1 MVGTLTPGY
10 FPGDIVR
17 HSLWFILFYNA
28 ISNPALYGSLWLLTA
43 WKQLLLDA
51 AICVMTAGPHG
62 HRCIPT
68 LLHCEDSSK
77 DTVLRN
83 IHGNDSTPYLS
94 QWNQCNIPAF
104 AKHLTVP
111 QSLKSYCT
119 EAASHMYLTSNY
131 RLWGHLH
138 QVLRAG
144 RGPLYQVLRAGWGP
158 LHRVP
163 RAGWGLLHWVPRED
177 EGLSIR

>member
-77 DTVLRN
+77 DTVLGN
-83 IHGNDSTPYLS
+83 IHGNASTPNLS

-104 AKHLTVP
+104 AKHLLCP
-111 QSLKSYCT
+111 SL
-119 EAASHMYLTSNY
+119 LNPI
-131 RLWGHLH
+131 
-138 QVLRAG
+138 VLRLLPICTLPPTTG
-144 RGPLYQVLRAGWGP
+144 YEDISIGYQGQE
-158 LHRVP
+158 
-163 RAGWGLLHWVPRED
+163 ED
-177 EGLSIR
+177 LSIKY